1 MMTKSQKLCSPKSNI
16 EGIIISLEK
25 YKKHKDYITIT
36 IS

>member
-1 MMTKSQKLCSPKSNI
+1 MMTKSQKLCSLKSKI

-25 YKKHKDYITIT
+25 TKKHKDYITIR